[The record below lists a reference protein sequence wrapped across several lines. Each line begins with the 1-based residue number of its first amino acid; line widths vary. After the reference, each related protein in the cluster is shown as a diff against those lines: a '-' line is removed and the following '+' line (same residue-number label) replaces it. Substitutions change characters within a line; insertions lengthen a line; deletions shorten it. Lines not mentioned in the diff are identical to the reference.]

1 MSDIKPVV
9 AIPIIAGMIVGFD
22 QLYSYLH
29 GSRSYLHRLTG
40 YGLKGDE
47 LTAAENEEI
56 VIPNPNFTPSD
67 QVNTVR
73 YRFSDFV
80 DAHALLTRGL
90 TVSQTQA
97 VYLRAASKP
106 QHVHNAEIRL
116 EYIYTPEEIVRST
129 VHPARNNFTGIPLNI
144 GGKGSVDFQAYKV
157 LYPHLLSTNYPFTAQ
172 QRSVLEAGKKR
183 STAMSGI
190 LVRSDFYSPQ
200 EILLVYNPARQFFKN
215 IS

>member
-1 MSDIKPVV
+1 MSEVKPLI

-22 QLYSYLH
+22 QMYSYLH
-29 GSRSYLHRLTG
+29 GSRSYLHRFTG

-47 LTAAENEEI
+47 LTAAESEE
-56 VIPNPNFTPSD
+56 VIPPNQNFTPSD
-67 QVNTVR
+67 QVNTIR
-73 YRFSDFV
+73 YRFNDFV

-97 VYLRAASKP
+97 IYLRAAFKP

-116 EYIYTPEEIVRST
+116 EYIYTPEEIIKSAA
-129 VHPARNNFTGIPLNI
+129 HPVRNNFTGIPLDI
-144 GGKGSVDFQAYKV
+144 GGKGSVDFQTYKV
-157 LYPHLLSTNYPFTAQ
+157 LYSHLLSKTYPFTAQ